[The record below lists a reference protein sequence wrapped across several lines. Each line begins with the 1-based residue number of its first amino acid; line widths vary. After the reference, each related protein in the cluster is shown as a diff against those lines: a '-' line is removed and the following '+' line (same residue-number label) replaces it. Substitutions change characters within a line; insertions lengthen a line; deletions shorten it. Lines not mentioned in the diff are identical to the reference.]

1 MSRSISKMA
10 VVLVTVLCIIMAST
24 FSASSSTTGNHN
36 VLLEN
41 GSVQLGGENRS
52 TGSTATQTVSSGQYF
67 IKNKSSGKY
76 LTYSGVNVAQYS
88 RSNATTMQQQRWNVV
103 YTGNGYYYLEPM
115 NNVGYRLDI
124 NNAADYNG
132 TNVGIHPK
140 NGNAAQKYQILSCG
154 NGSYRLVPA
163 CSTTRVVEVSGASTD
178 EGANVQI
185 WEYVGQSQQQWIF
198 ESASSEPYHAYEWS
212 WVFEEGKY
220 THITSGYHTTERPD
234 HHGID
239 LTENPSEDAEDI
251 DGANI
256 LSPTSGQVMAIY
268 PNHYSGGHTVVIQ
281 TDNYTTDGEPIRVA
295 FLHMK
300 SGSCPFDDEEED
312 EEEEEEVFVTAGTVV
327 GQVGST
333 GESSGPHLHLSTFG
347 SPTANWANET
357 NAINPQRFFK
367 YVSFTG
373 DRSIALSYPIEE
385 ELQ

>member
-24 FSASSSTTGNHN
+24 FSASSSTTGNHD

-212 WVFEEGKY
+212 WVFEDGNNTYISNGYRTKY
-220 THITSGYHTTERPD
+220 DD
-234 HHGID
+234 HYGID
-239 LTENPSEDAEDI
+239 LIRHPSDNTKTI
-251 DGANI
+251 YGNNI
-256 LSPTSGQVMAIY
+256 LSPTSGQVMEIID
-268 PNHYSGGHTVVIQ
+268 NHYSGGHMVIIQ
-281 TDNYTTDGEPIRVA
+281 TDNYTTDGKPIRVA
-295 FLHMK
+295 FLHMILD
-300 SGSCPFDDEEED
+300 SCPLRDEE
-312 EEEEEEVFVTAGTVV
+312 FITAGTVV

-333 GESSGPHLHLSTFG
+333 GESTGPHLHLSTFN
-347 SPTANWANET
+347 SDTPTWPSAQT
-357 NAINPQRFFK
+357 AINPQRFFK
-367 YVSFTG
+367 YISFAN
-373 DRSIALSYPIEE
+373 DVSIALSYPVEE